1 MMLSRLQL
9 VPANKQLGLGDR
21 ACRVADYLLDH
32 LTYRCAVCQAACFE
46 VTRKHHCPSS
56 ESHRPILD
64 VVSLIDIWLYTLDH
78 IGSLD
83 RLIDGLIYWGLTALS
98 AQ

>member
-32 LTYRCAVCQAACFE
+32 LT
-46 VTRKHHCPSS
+46 
-56 ESHRPILD
+56 
-64 VVSLIDIWLYTLDH
+64 
-78 IGSLD
+78 
-83 RLIDGLIYWGLTALS
+83 
-98 AQ
+98 